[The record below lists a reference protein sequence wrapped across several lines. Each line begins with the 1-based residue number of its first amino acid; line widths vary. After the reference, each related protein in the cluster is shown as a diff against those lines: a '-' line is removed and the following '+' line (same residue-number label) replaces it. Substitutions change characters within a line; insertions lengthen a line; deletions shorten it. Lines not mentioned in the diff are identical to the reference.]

1 MTGTA
6 SDPESTRIVYGVVV
20 GLLAGGVLLV
30 GLAIWLF
37 RQTRPDPELL
47 APLDRMSSRS
57 WRRLAPADRRR
68 MLDAERPS
76 GAQPLVPSRRAPTVS
91 NEFDEVP
98 AMATLDDLKTGA
110 TRAGD
115 ARPDDPLVIATTIAD
130 PATGTVLSTVEPD
143 DSTSEVDDPI
153 PTLFA
158 PPSIAAAA
166 PVADGVSTADA
177 APVPDAVS
185 TADAAP
191 AIDTAPVDDD
201 APDQMSEAADDES
214 EVVR

>member
-1 MTGTA
+1 MSGVLATVTGTA

-20 GLLAGGVLLV
+20 GLLAVGVLLV

-68 MLDAERPS
+68 MLDAERPP
-76 GAQPLVPSRRAPTVS
+76 GAQPLVPSRRAPAVS

-98 AMATLDDLKTGA
+98 AMATLDDLKQGA
-110 TRAGD
+110 ARAGD

-143 DSTSEVDDPI
+143 DSTGEVDDPV
-153 PTLFA
+153 PTLFD
-158 PPSIAAAA
+158 PPSI
-166 PVADGVSTADA
+166 ADA
-177 APVPDAVS
+177 APVVDDVAV
-185 TADAAP
+185 ADVSA
-191 AIDTAPVDDD
+191 VVDD
-201 APDQMSEAADDES
+201 APDPVSEAADDDS